1 MKLILSF
8 FIVSTT
14 LLAQQPST
22 NASSHPGRKDDKQV
36 LQQENFSSAIADIL
50 VGRIGEG
57 LAGHDRKTLLSAFDK
72 DDLQDYTAMK
82 EQVNAIMEAYRS
94 FRVHYHV
101 DSFAPNPDGTATIHA
116 SFQIEQ
122 APASEF
128 GLPVRRDA
136 NLVLTASHTKP
147 GWRVTGFTPT
157 NFFIAT
163 H

>member
-57 LAGHDRKTLLSAFDK
+57 LAGHDRKTLLSAFR
-72 DDLQDYTAMK
+72 T
-82 EQVNAIMEAYRS
+82 
-94 FRVHYHV
+94 
-101 DSFAPNPDGTATIHA
+101 
-116 SFQIEQ
+116 
-122 APASEF
+122 
-128 GLPVRRDA
+128 
-136 NLVLTASHTKP
+136 
-147 GWRVTGFTPT
+147 TPQ
-157 NFFIAT
+157 
-163 H
+163 